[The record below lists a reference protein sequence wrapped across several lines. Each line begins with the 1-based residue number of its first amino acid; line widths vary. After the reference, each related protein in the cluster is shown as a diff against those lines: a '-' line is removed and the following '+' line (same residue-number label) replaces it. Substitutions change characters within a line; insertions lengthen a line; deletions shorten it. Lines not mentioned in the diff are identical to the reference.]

1 MCISYVIPKI
11 ETRGEKKL
19 SRKGNFA
26 RGRQPVA
33 RSPPSDRSL
42 ISMAPF
48 ALHQSGQSCEVDPKE
63 ICTSPLQSSCRAN
76 RKAYMECP
84 SCIQMRDT

>member
-1 MCISYVIPKI
+1 MCINYVIPKI

-42 ISMAPF
+42 ISMARLG
-48 ALHQSGQSCEVDPKE
+48 AS
-63 ICTSPLQSSCRAN
+63 RAFGVLN
-76 RKAYMECP
+76 SLGLYIGYLYSIP
-84 SCIQMRDT
+84 